1 MSMTQSQMRKNDIAC
16 GQGVYG
22 KTPKAAKPLFTVN
35 VIEMSEGRILGV
47 VSFPDSPA
55 GNRAAEERFRAVCK
69 ENTSESTMTDE
80 EKAIFIDHC
89 IENGNAEIGTWEL
102 FLVHSKN

>member
-47 VSFPDSPA
+47 VSFPETI
-55 GNRAAEERFRAVCK
+55 GGYKAALKRFRTLCN
-69 ENTSESTMTDE
+69 ENMGESTMTSR
-80 EKAIFIDHC
+80 EKIDFIDGG
-89 IENGNAEIGTWEL
+89 IEARNVQVGTWEV
-102 FLVHSKN
+102 FLVHSKH